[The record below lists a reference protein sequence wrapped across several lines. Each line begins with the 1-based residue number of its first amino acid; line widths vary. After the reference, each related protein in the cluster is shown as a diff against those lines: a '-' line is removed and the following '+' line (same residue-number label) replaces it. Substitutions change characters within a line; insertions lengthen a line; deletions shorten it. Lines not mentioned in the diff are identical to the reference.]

1 MSHTCATSRMKVAR
15 VAGNQSSAHVQV
27 QKLKETS
34 QVQVHVDFQIQVQDG
49 CSSFRKPRRT
59 DSKSNYL
66 SSWQT
71 QNHMYV
77 KDSMYAMQCLFR
89 RFYQKKMS
97 TFLTRRLSFWISLW
111 FHVPLEVAVALSS
124 DRWPLRKAKKQARTS
139 RMAWSSMEA
148 AGRKFQMEVCKNVKH
163 GQQWV
168 WEQQFCSHKKCTT
181 IALLSIYWG
190 EQPTI
195 CVWILYNHSNSS
207 SVLPLLVTGD
217 FWQLGSV
224 VLIQRK

>member
-1 MSHTCATSRMKVAR
+1 MSHTCATSRMMVAR
-15 VAGNQSSAHVQV
+15 VAGNRSTVNVQV
-27 QKLKETS
+27 QEETC
-34 QVQVHVDFQIQVQDG
+34 QVQVCVHFQDG

-71 QNHMYV
+71 QNHMYF

-97 TFLTRRLSFWISLW
+97 TFLPRRLSFWISLW

-124 DRWPLRKAKKQARTS
+124 DRWPLRKAKKRARTS

-148 AGRKFQMEVCKNVKH
+148 AGRKFQMEVGKNVKH